1 MIFLAIVLTLT
12 NLALVH
18 LIAKEIENFI
28 ILTRD

>member
-1 MIFLAIVLTLT
+1 MITLAIILTLT

-18 LIAKEIENFI
+18 LIAREIEHFI